1 MNKPNLLNIP
11 SAYKAGKIYS
21 PIPESGAGD
30 LAFTRAGVA
39 NRINSSGI
47 IEQVGANVPR
57 LDYSGGGCPS
67 WLFEPQRTNLVKYS
81 EDFTNAV
88 WNPFNSSV
96 SANAS
101 TAPNGTLTA
110 DKLVENTSLLVHGIR
125 PAAIISFT
133 SGAAYSLSVFA
144 KADERNFLR
153 LEGVSQVGAYFNLT
167 TGSKTQDADARVLD
181 SEIISIS
188 NGWYKCSITLQE
200 AGRGTDYIYCFLSL
214 DGTTKLYQGDGVSGL
229 YIWGA
234 QLEQGGYPTSYI
246 KTEASQVTRNA
257 DLVPAKDVSSFVTPI
272 SGAMMV
278 DIDSV
283 VGKRDNNDSFIQLG
297 PNNVR
302 FYIYSLSGSSGYLS
316 LFVQSTDGTLDSV
329 DISKRSKVLFNWS
342 ATNVDIWVD
351 GVKVISTGKAFNLT
365 SADLLIRGTGKLI
378 NLYKLGLWNTTL
390 TDLEAIEQ
398 TT

>member
-246 KTEASQVTRNA
+246 KTEASQVTRNTDA
-257 DLVPAKDVSSFVTPI
+257 TTAKDLSSYVTPTN
-272 SGAMMV
+272 GAMMA
-278 DIDSV
+278 DIESILGLRDGAFNCVVLGTTNGRLFIYDSTI
-283 VGKRDNNDSFIQLG
+283 NNYIQA
-297 PNNVR
+297 NV
-302 FYIYSLSGSSGYLS
+302 
-316 LFVQSTDGTLDSV
+316 QNTDGSFSTVELT
-329 DISKRSKVLFNWS
+329 KRSKVLFNWTS
-342 ATNVDIWVD
+342 TNVDIWVD
-351 GVKVISTGKAFNLT
+351 GVKALSTSKAFSLTNTNLFL
-365 SADLLIRGTGKLI
+365 DGRGKLANI
-378 NLYKLGLWNTTL
+378 YKLGLWNTTL